1 MDERLKD
8 CIEIAK
14 DLFEIAVLILT
25 ALNLLKKNPLR
36 KTSPQAK
43 GGGNNLRPPLRGQS
57 YYITSTSKME
67 VKKLKA
73 IVIMLVIINLLDCD
87 FQNLTVLNIIKLVL
101 MLLCLI
107 LCLVKGK
114 KQ

>member
-1 MDERLKD
+1 
-8 CIEIAK
+8 
-14 DLFEIAVLILT
+14 
-25 ALNLLKKNPLR
+25 
-36 KTSPQAK
+36 
-43 GGGNNLRPPLRGQS
+43 
-57 YYITSTSKME
+57 ME